1 MRIAAKDP
9 KNDYMARKLR
19 NKSRFLLMPMLV
31 KELSNSFF
39 DDLDMLL
46 HNNKSSD
53 DQNPN
58 AIFNQSIQKLSE
70 MNFEPSISR
79 S

>member
-31 KELSNSFF
+31 KELSNSSF

-53 DQNPN
+53 DQNAN